1 MILTAAMLFGH
12 AAARETYTLND
23 GWRFYFGNEPSGDGA
38 RAVTLPHSWNDSP
51 GSLLRTTADYDRS
64 LFVPAEWEGRRLFL
78 RFGGAGAVTDVFVNG
93 YHVGE
98 HYGAYTAFTF
108 EITDRVRFG
117 EDNLLHV
124 VVSNAWRSDV
134 MPASTDQNI
143 CGGLTR
149 GVELLVTSPAIV
161 SPLHLGSDGVLI
173 HPKKVSSDR
182 VEAEAEVHLSA
193 PAPTQCAV
201 TVRVLDGDGYAAALR
216 TVKAKVDRDKTVT
229 VPFVVDNPALWSPS
243 QPSLYRVEVVVTP
256 DGGAADTVAVRTG
269 FRDIAVSAAG
279 GLSINGRRTDLR
291 GVRLF
296 HDRAGRGGVLTDR
309 DFDADLELL
318 RDLGA
323 NAVRSEGGPH
333 APYLYD
339 RCDETGVVAW
349 VDLPFTRAPYLSDV
363 GFYDTERFLA
373 GGRRQLDEI
382 IAQNINHPSVA
393 MWGIFSLLRPHGD
406 EALAY
411 IRELNA
417 RAKAADASRPTVAC
431 SNRNGDINFITDL
444 IVWQQNVGW
453 ERGMFSD
460 VRLWNSQLSKN
471 WSHLASG
478 ATWGEEGDIDVQEE
492 NPSRTSPL
500 CALFPEGRQTA
511 QHEEYAAALCGDTL
525 FWGVWINSL
534 ADYASDRHSDGT
546 VNTGLVTAD
555 RARRKDAYYLY
566 RALWN
571 TGSPTLHIAGRN
583 LRRRSD
589 AEMAL
594 TVYSSAGE
602 PLLVVGGDTVAVREA
617 SACRYVTE
625 PLRLEGRTVVRASAG
640 DASDEAVFI
649 AGSPLVR
656 KSNSGLRKTAGLRMK
671 DSR

>member
-1 MILTAAMLFGH
+1 MLCGH
-12 AAARETYTLND
+12 VAARETYTLDD
-23 GWRFYFGNEPSGDGA
+23 GWRFYFGNEPSGDCA
-38 RAVTLPHSWNDSP
+38 RAVTLPHSWNGAP
-51 GSLLRTTADYDRS
+51 GTLLRTTACYDRS
-64 LFVPAEWEGRRLFL
+64 LFIPAGWQGRRLFL
-78 RFGGAGAVTDVFVNG
+78 RFGGAGSVADVFVNG
-93 YHVGE
+93 SHAGE
-98 HYGAYTAFTF
+98 HYGAYTAFTV

-117 EDNLLHV
+117 EENLLHV
-124 VVSNAWRSDV
+124 VVGNAWRSDV
-134 MPASTDQNI
+134 MPVSTDQNI

-149 GVELLVTSPAIV
+149 GVELLVTPATAV

-173 HPKKVSSDR
+173 HPKKVSADR
-182 VEAEAEVHLSA
+182 VEAEAEVHLLASA
-193 PAPTQCAV
+193 SVQCTV
-201 TVRVLDGDGYAAALR
+201 TLRVLDGDGYAAALR
-216 TVKAKVDRDKTVT
+216 TVRAKVDRSRKLS
-229 VPFVVDNPALWSPS
+229 VPFAFENPALWSPAR
-243 QPSLYRVEVVVTP
+243 PSLYRVEAVVTP
-256 DGGAADTVAVRTG
+256 DGGEPDTVTVRTG
-269 FRDIAVSAAG
+269 FRDIAVSAAA

-296 HDRAGRGGVLTDR
+296 HDRAGRGGVLTD
-309 DFDADLELL
+309 DDLEGDIALL

-333 APYLYD
+333 AQYLYD
-339 RCDETGVVAW
+339 RCDETGIVAW
-349 VDLPFTRAPYLSDV
+349 IDLPFTRAPYLSDV

-406 EALAY
+406 EALSY

-492 NPSRTSPL
+492 NASRTSPL
-500 CALFPEGRQTA
+500 NALCPEGRQTA
-511 QHEEYAAALCGDTL
+511 MHEEYAAALCGDTL

-534 ADYASDRHSDGT
+534 ADYASDRHDDGA

-571 TGSPTLHIAGRN
+571 TENPTVHIVGRN
-583 LRRRSD
+583 LRHRSD
-589 AEMAL
+589 AEQTL
-594 TVYSSAGE
+594 TVYSSVGE
-602 PLLVVGGDTVAVREA
+602 PLLVVGGDTVAVREV

-625 PLRLEGRTVVRASAG
+625 PLRLEGRTEVRASAG
-640 DASDEAVFI
+640 EASDCAVVI

-656 KSNSGLRKTAGLRMK
+656 KSSSGLRKTAGLRTK
-671 DSR
+671 DLR

>member
-1 MILTAAMLFGH
+1 MIAAMLC
-12 AAARETYTLND
+12 ANVAARETYTLND

-38 RAVTLPHSWNDSP
+38 RAVTLPHTWNGASGP
-51 GSLLRTTADYDRS
+51 LLRTTADYDRT

-78 RFGGAGAVTDVFVNG
+78 RFGGAGSVADVFVNG

-108 EITDRVRFG
+108 EITGRVRFG

-124 VVSNAWRSDV
+124 VVSNTWRSDV

-149 GVELLVTSPAIV
+149 GVELLVTPAATV

-173 HPKKVSSDR
+173 HPRKVTPER
-182 VEAEAEVHLSA
+182 VEAEAEVHLTA
-193 PAPTQCAV
+193 PAPAQCAL
-201 TVRVLDGDGYAAALR
+201 TVRVLDGEGYAAALR
-216 TVKAKVDRDKTVT
+216 TVKAKVDRDKTVS
-229 VPFVVDNPALWSPS
+229 VPFVVENPSLWSPS
-243 QPSLYRVEVVVTP
+243 HPSLYRVEVVLTP
-256 DGGAADTVAVRTG
+256 DGGEADTVSVRTG
-269 FRDIAVSAAG
+269 FREISASAAG

-296 HDRAGRGGVLTDR
+296 HDLAGRGAVPAAG
-309 DFDADLELL
+309 DFDADIELL

-333 APYLYD
+333 AQYLYD
-339 RCDETGVVAW
+339 RCDEAGIVAW
-349 VDLPFTRAPYLSDV
+349 IDLPFTRAPYLSDV
-363 GFYDTERFLA
+363 GFYDTERFRADGL
-373 GGRRQLDEI
+373 RQLDEI

-411 IRELNA
+411 IRELDA

-478 ATWGEEGDIDVQEE
+478 ATWGEQGDIDVQEE

-500 CALFPEGRQTA
+500 SALCPEGRQTA
-511 QHEEYAAALCGDTL
+511 QHEEYAAALCGDSL

-534 ADYASDRHSDGT
+534 ADYASDRHADGT

-555 RARRKDAYYLY
+555 RSRRKDAYYLY
-566 RALWN
+566 RSLWN
-571 TGSPTLHIAGRN
+571 TESPTVHIVGRN
-583 LRRRSD
+583 LRHRSD
-589 AEMAL
+589 AEQTL

-625 PLRLEGRTVVRASAG
+625 PLRLEGRTEVRASAG
-640 DASDEAVFI
+640 DASDCAVFI